1 MARRRRNA
9 AATIAV
15 VAILVLA
22 HAVYSA
28 GLYDGDFLS
37 GWLLLGT
44 VVFLVLLNLRKK
56 LPVLPLGSAAAWLQ
70 FHVYAGWLAIAL
82 FVLHV
87 GPSIPDGWLEGTLG
101 LMFVLVAG
109 SGVVGLAISRS
120 FAARLARRGEEVI
133 FERIPI
139 FIARLRKEADD
150 LALRSTRETEST
162 TIADFYVE
170 RLRPFFE
177 APRNFTQHLRNS
189 NRARFVILADIDDM
203 ERYLNPKERE
213 FSERLR
219 ALVRKKHELDYH
231 YALQATLKGWL
242 FVHIPL
248 TYGLLILAAIHTVLV
263 HALSGGL
270 G

>member
-1 MARRRRNA
+1 MARRRRNV
-9 AATIAV
+9 AATIV
-15 VAILVLA
+15 VAAILFFA
-22 HAVYSA
+22 RAVYSA
-28 GLYDGDFLS
+28 GLNDGDYLS

-70 FHVYAGWLAIAL
+70 FHIYAGWLAIAL
-82 FVLHV
+82 FLLHV
-87 GPSIPDGWLEGTLG
+87 GANMPDGWLEGTLG

-109 SGVVGLAISRS
+109 SGVVGLAISRR
-120 FAARLARRGEEVI
+120 FAARLAGRGEEVI

-139 FIARLRKEADD
+139 FIARLREEAED

-170 RLRPFFE
+170 RLGPFFD

-189 NRARFVILADIDDM
+189 NRARFAMLADIDDM

-213 FSERLR
+213 YSERLR

-248 TYGLLILAAIHTVLV
+248 NYGLLILAAIHIVLV
-263 HALSGGL
+263 HAFSGSL

>member
-37 GWLLLGT
+37 GWLLLGA

-56 LPVLPLGSAAAWLQ
+56 LPVLPLGSAAVWLQ
-70 FHVYAGWLAIAL
+70 FHIYAGWLAIAL

-87 GPSIPDGWLEGTLG
+87 GPRIPDGWLEGTLG
-101 LMFVLVAG
+101 LMFILVAG
-109 SGVVGLAISRS
+109 SGVVGLAISRG
-120 FAARLARRGEEVI
+120 FASRLARRGEEVI
-133 FERIPI
+133 FERIPL
-139 FIARLRKEADD
+139 FTARLRKEADD
-150 LALRSTRETEST
+150 LALRCTRETEST
-162 TIADFYVE
+162 TIADFYAA
-170 RLRPFFE
+170 RLRSFFD
-177 APRNFTQHLRNS
+177 APRNFTQHLRKS
-189 NRARFVILADIDDM
+189 NQERFVMLGDIDDM
-203 ERYLNPKERE
+203 ERYLNPEERE
-213 FSERLR
+213 YSERLR
-219 ALVRKKHELDYH
+219 VLVRKKHELDYH

-248 TYGLLILAAIHTVLV
+248 TYGLLILAAIHIVLV
-263 HALSGGL
+263 HAFSGGL